1 MLAPM
6 APHFASELWS
16 KLQETKNRLNVDT
29 SEINWDKGVF
39 EQAWPVVDKHFMLDF
54 TIKVSLFFCL
64 NEHSSVLK
72 ALVLALLGKRIRSK
86 NSESAM
92 STLGQV
98 DTSRMS

>member
-39 EQAWPVVDKHFMLDF
+39 EQAWPVVDKHFMLEF
-54 TIKVSLFFCL
+54 TIKVSFFL
-64 NEHSSVLK
+64 LK
-72 ALVLALLGKRIRSK
+72 R
-86 NSESAM
+86 
-92 STLGQV
+92 T
-98 DTSRMS
+98 